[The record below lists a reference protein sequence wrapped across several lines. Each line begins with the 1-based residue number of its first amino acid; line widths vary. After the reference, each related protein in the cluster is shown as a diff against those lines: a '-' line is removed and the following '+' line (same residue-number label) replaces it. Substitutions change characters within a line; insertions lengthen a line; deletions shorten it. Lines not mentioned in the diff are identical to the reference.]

1 MTEKIFGQINE
12 KGKFIPY
19 NQDQLIQAF
28 KKLSGKRAEI
38 TVRPETKS
46 RTNEQ
51 NRYLWGVVY
60 KYISEEIGYEPEQV
74 HELMKFKFL
83 KIEILVKGNP
93 ETVIRSTTDLST
105 EEFNQYVERI
115 VRWAA
120 EFLSV
125 SIPEPN
131 EV

>member
-120 EFLSV
+120 EFLGLV
-125 SIPEPN
+125 IPDPN
-131 EV
+131 EA

>member
-93 ETVIRSTTDLST
+93 ETVIRSTTELST

-120 EFLSV
+120 EFLGLV
-125 SIPEPN
+125 IPDPN
-131 EV
+131 EA

>member
-1 MTEKIFGQINE
+1 MTQRIFGYVKQN
-12 KGKFIPY
+12 KFIPY
-19 NQDQLIQAF
+19 NPEQF
-28 KKLSGKRAEI
+28 KKIFEHYNDKKVEI
-38 TVRPETKS
+38 SVRGESKT
-46 RTNEQ
+46 RTIPQ
-51 NRYLWGVVY
+51 NAYLWGVVY

-105 EEFNQYVERI
+105 EEFNQYIERI